1 MPKLSQP
8 IRSWY
13 TLSLPPKNI
22 RKPYGFSDVFR
33 ELGKGLFGTNGLMYF
48 NPFHTNVL
56 FIYPLKT
63 SENLCFY
70 YAFSGYRNGI
80 LGWNGLIQ
88 KELSHLTPFCNASK
102 KVSEAKVRDL
112 VFWLFQ
118 EEQKL
123 IKMLQFAWCWKWN
136 LETISLRSPHNIFSD
151 FQGDL
156 EKFLS
161 LVFL

>member
-1 MPKLSQP
+1 MFWMNFFNSAYQLIKFHT
-8 IRSWY
+8 Y
-13 TLSLPPKNI
+13 TCS
-22 RKPYGFSDVFR
+22 
-33 ELGKGLFGTNGLMYF
+33 LGKLGAYIPCMIERLMF
-48 NPFHTNVL
+48 NPFQTNVP

-88 KELSHLTPFCNASK
+88 KELSHLTPFCNVSK

-151 FQGDL
+151 FQGDV